1 MWCERRCGTRRMNRT
16 QTQSVANPATA
27 VTSAATP
34 SMAAGDA
41 KRAPSKAPTHIPR
54 YDAPH
59 ASAGVASQPTTTTRW
74 ASQRGIPTARALA
87 LARDAR
93 DSEHGQRERVAGADH
108 HGQGQREAGEPS
120 HDRHDHGARDE
131 RGSEVG

>member
-41 KRAPSKAPTHIPR
+41 KRAPSTAPNHIPR

-59 ASAGVASQPTTTTRW
+59 ASAGVASQPTTTTRL
-74 ASQRGIPTARALA
+74 ASQRCIPTARALA
-87 LARDAR
+87 LARDPR
-93 DSEHGQRERVAGADH
+93 DSEHSQRERVASTRP
-108 HGQGQREAGEPS
+108 HGQEHREAREPC
-120 HDRHDHGARDE
+120 HDPHYPGARDE
-131 RGSEVG
+131 